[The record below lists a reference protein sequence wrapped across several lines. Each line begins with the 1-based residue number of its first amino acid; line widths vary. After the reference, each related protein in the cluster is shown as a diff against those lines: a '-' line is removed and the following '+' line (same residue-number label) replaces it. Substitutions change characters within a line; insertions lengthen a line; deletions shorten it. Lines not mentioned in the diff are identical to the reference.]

1 MIVAPDARCVIL
13 SYIATMSQTKSF
25 IIRHG
30 NTLRAMLCA
39 SAGVMLSAAQAQSNY
54 PNKPIRL
61 VVPLALG
68 GPSDILARAM
78 AQKLT
83 ESLKQPVVVDNRTGA
98 GGTIGTDIAAKSA
111 PDGYTLLLVA
121 AATYTV
127 NANIYSKLPYDPRKD
142 LLPFTILAAAPYVLA
157 VHPSLPVK
165 TFKELVT
172 LARARPGQ
180 LNYGS
185 GGTGTGP
192 QMAFELLKLRT
203 GMNILHIPYKGTG
216 PALTEHLA
224 GHMHVGL
231 YNLIAS
237 MQVVQSGR
245 LRAIVVSGA
254 KRTARLPDLPTLAES
269 GIAGFEDVGGHAMW
283 LPAGVPREIV
293 ARLHQELVRAVNSPE
308 VKARLEAEGA
318 EIIANTPD
326 EALASVRAD
335 LEKWTEEIGR
345 AHV

>member
-1 MIVAPDARCVIL
+1 MRFMFILLVMCSVALAKT
-13 SYIATMSQTKSF
+13 AHAQT
-25 IIRHG
+25 
-30 NTLRAMLCA
+30 
-39 SAGVMLSAAQAQSNY
+39 NY
-54 PNKPIRL
+54 PTKPIRL
-61 VVPLALG
+61 IVPLAPG

-83 ESLKQPVVVDNRTGA
+83 ESLKQAVIVDNRTGA
-98 GGTIGTDIAAKSA
+98 GGTIGTDIAAKSP

-142 LLPFTILAAAPYVLA
+142 LFPLTILAAAPYVMA
-157 VHPSLPVK
+157 VHPALPVK
-165 TFKELVT
+165 TFKELVA
-172 LARARPGQ
+172 LAKARPGQ

-203 GMNILHIPYKGTG
+203 GMNIVHIPYKGTG

-224 GHMHVGL
+224 GHMQVGL
-231 YNLIAS
+231 YNLIAL
-237 MQVVQSGR
+237 MQIVQTGR
-245 LRAIVVSGA
+245 LRGIVVSGA
-254 KRTARLPDLPTLAES
+254 KRTPRLPDLPTLAEV
-269 GIAGFEDVGGHAMW
+269 GITGFEDVGGHAMW
-283 LPAGVPREIV
+283 LPAGVPKDIV
-293 ARLHQELVRAVNSPE
+293 TRLHQELVRAVNSPE

-318 EIIANTPD
+318 EIIANTPE

-335 LEKWTEEIGR
+335 LEKWAEVVKKTGIR
-345 AHV
+345 AN